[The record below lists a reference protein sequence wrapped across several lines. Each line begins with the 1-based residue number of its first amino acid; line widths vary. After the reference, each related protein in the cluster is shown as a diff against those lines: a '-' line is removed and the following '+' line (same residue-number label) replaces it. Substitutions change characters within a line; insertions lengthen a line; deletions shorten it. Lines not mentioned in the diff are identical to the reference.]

1 MLTLA
6 ALALMASFGPLS
18 IDVYLP
24 ALPEIGADLSAVDS
38 LVQMTLSA
46 VVVGLALGQ
55 LVIGPLSDRY
65 GRRVTLLTGISLF
78 IVTSIICAF
87 APSIGTLIAAR
98 FLQGFSAA
106 AGQVVGRAIVR
117 DIFEFHEIA
126 RAFSLLMLITVAAPI
141 FAPLLGGQLV
151 RFMPWR
157 GIFLVLAG
165 IGIALALI
173 AALMLPESHPQR
185 LRSRGGVAV
194 IWSGFTSV
202 FRDQVFNGA
211 VAVHGTIFA
220 SIFVY
225 ISIIPFV
232 LQQQYGLSPTAFS
245 VMFSAG
251 GLGLIIGNRISALL
265 LRTLMPVQILM
276 FGLFAIAVG
285 TAGIIIGAQAHLS
298 LWGLMVPMFGVLIS
312 LGMLVPNTTTIAMI
326 RHPTHAG
333 TASALLGT
341 FQFAFAAVG
350 GLLASLGGTSAAAM
364 GAVMAIL
371 VVTAHGVYW
380 TVLHPVRQ
388 QANQE
393 F

>member
-1 MLTLA
+1 MIGRRRMLTLA

-18 IDVYLP
+18 IDLYLP
-24 ALPEIGADLSAVDS
+24 ALPEISVDLSAVDS

-65 GRRVTLLTGISLF
+65 GRRITLLTGISLF
-78 IVTSIICAF
+78 VVTSILCAF

-98 FLQGFSAA
+98 FLQGFSGA

-117 DIFEFHEIA
+117 DIFEFNEIA
-126 RAFSLLMLITVAAPI
+126 RAFSLLMMITVAAPI

-173 AALMLPESHPQR
+173 AALMLPESHPR
-185 LRSRGGVAV
+185 PLRTRGGAAV

-202 FRDQVFNGA
+202 CRDRVFNGA
-211 VAVHGTIFA
+211 VAVHGAIFA

-265 LRTLMPVQILM
+265 SRKFMPVQVLM

-285 TAGIIIGAQAHLS
+285 TAGVNVGAQTHLG

-326 RHPTHAG
+326 RHPKHAG

-341 FQFAFAAVG
+341 LQFACG
-350 GLLASLGGTSAAAM
+350 AAA
-364 GAVMAIL
+364 AFLA
-371 VVTAHGVYW
+371 
-380 TVLHPVRQ
+380 
-388 QANQE
+388 
-393 F
+393 